1 MREGGQSNLD
11 RVMAPSLRNE
21 WAWHGADN
29 EGNVGCSRRPA
40 LAPPESISE
49 PNRGAIVV
57 SCRFP
62 RILGQPDSLDFQLL
76 QGRTD
81 NTAFRSRGH
90 EHSTPAE
97 IDRLQKAGLSPYF
110 FDSQRQQPPPRMSP
124 FLCRLIANIL
134 KSNSALSNVSNRGE
148 ENARCWGGRHPP
160 CDKQPSCTQ

>member
-110 FDSQRQQPPPRMSP
+110 FDSQRQQPPPKNVTFSLP
-124 FLCRLIANIL
+124 SYCQYLEIQ
-134 KSNSALSNVSNRGE
+134 LSFVQCLQPR
-148 ENARCWGGRHPP
+148 RRKCPLLGRT
-160 CDKQPSCTQ
+160 PSTL